1 MNLAGGARLG
11 PYGIVS
17 ALGAGGMGEVYKA
30 RDERLDRDVAVK
42 VLPAHLAED
51 VVALARFEREAK
63 AVAAL
68 SHPNILGIFDVG
80 REGSTAYV
88 VTELLEGETL
98 RERLAA
104 GPLPPRKAADYA
116 AQIARGLAAAHEK
129 GIIHRDLK
137 PENVFVTGDGRV
149 KILDF
154 GLAKQEQR
162 PADLG
167 PTNTPTR
174 MATTD
179 PGVVLGTVA
188 YMAPEQVR
196 GQPLDH
202 RADLFAFG
210 VTLYEMLTG
219 RRAFERETA
228 AETMTAILK
237 EEPPELTVLN
247 PKIPQGVVRIVQHCL
262 EKRPEERFQSA
273 RDLAFDL
280 EAIAAGA
287 TTGTQAAAM
296 PERRR
301 HRRVAVAAMAFVVV
315 CCVAGAYLVGRLVE
329 RRAVAPLPT
338 FRQLTFQ
345 PQKITGAAFAP
356 DGETIVFSAARE
368 TSAPELFILRPEY
381 PEPTPLGLQR
391 THVLA
396 VSSKGELAV
405 LTNVEG
411 SAWRSFSG
419 TLARVPLGGTGPRP
433 VLGDVS
439 SADWSPDGTELAVI
453 VSGSRDRLEYP
464 IGKVLYESSGGLG
477 WVRVSPRGDRV
488 ALTEHPSH
496 FDDRG
501 FVITVDRSGK
511 RTVLAGE
518 YGSLEGLAWSPAGD
532 EVLFTG
538 QRLSGGYSSYASYEA
553 YGVDLAGY
561 LRVVSRSAGGFT
573 LLDVSRT
580 GRWLV
585 TRDDRAIGIR
595 GRGPN
600 GQAEIDLSF
609 LDGSWGPIL
618 STDGRTMVFTDVTAQ
633 VGANYSFYMRGT
645 DGSPVVRLGEGL
657 ATDISPDGKWTLA
670 ITQAP
675 QQVVM
680 WPTGSGEKQPFER
693 GSLTGIRFATFFPD
707 GKRILVCGNEE
718 GKASRCY
725 VQEIAGGPPRAA
737 TPSGE
742 RGFVSQDGRRA
753 VVWTVGNAPLL
764 CQLDGDGCEAA
775 PSASDRDIPIG
786 WSPDGE
792 SLLMLRSSSGQRL
805 GAIERVDLR
814 SGKREVVREI
824 TLPERLG
831 ELFLASASLSADFK
845 AYAYAFFRMRSVLFL
860 VEDVH

>member
-1 MNLAGGARLG
+1 MTLTPGTLFG
-11 PYGIVS
+11 PYEIV
-17 ALGAGGMGEVYKA
+17 APIGAGGMGEVYRA
-30 RDERLDRDVAVK
+30 RDARLERDVAVK

-51 VVALARFEREAK
+51 ALALARFEREAR

-104 GPLPPRKAADYA
+104 GALPPRKAAEYG
-116 AQIARGLAAAHEK
+116 AQMARGLAAAHEK
-129 GIIHRDLK
+129 GIVHRDLK
-137 PENVFVTGDGRV
+137 PENVFVTRDGRA

-154 GLAKQEQR
+154 GVAKQER
-162 PADLG
+162 PPADLG
-167 PTNTPTR
+167 PTDTPTR
-174 MATTD
+174 LATTD

-210 VTLYEMLTG
+210 TTLYEMLTG
-219 RRAFERETA
+219 RRAFQRETA

-237 EEPPELTVLN
+237 EDPPELASLD
-247 PKIPQGVVRIVQHCL
+247 PKIPPGLTRIVQHCL
-262 EKRPEERFQSA
+262 EKHPEERFQSA

-280 EAIAAGA
+280 EAIAGGS
-287 TTGTQAAAM
+287 TTGAQAAAM

-301 HRRVAVAAMAFVVV
+301 RRRVTAAAVALVGL
-315 CCVAGAYLVGRLVE
+315 CCVAGAFLGGRVVE
-329 RRAVAPLPT
+329 RRTAPLLPT

-368 TSAPELFILRPEY
+368 TSAPDLFTLRPEY
-381 PEPTPLGLQR
+381 PDATPVGLAR

-411 SAWRSFSG
+411 TAWRNATG

-433 VLGDVS
+433 VLDSVS
-439 SADWSPDGTELAVI
+439 SADWSPDGSELAVI
-453 VSGSRDRLEYP
+453 VSGTRDRLEYP
-464 IGKVLYESSGGLG
+464 IGKVLYESSGALG

-488 ALTEHPSH
+488 ALFEHPSG

-511 RTVLAGE
+511 QTVLAGE
-518 YGSLEGLAWSPAGD
+518 YGSLEGLAWSRTGD
-532 EVLFTG
+532 EVIFTG
-538 QRLSGGYSSYASYEA
+538 GSTYGSYEA
-553 YGVDLAGY
+553 RGVDLAGHV
-561 LRVVSRSAGGFT
+561 RVVARSAGGFT
-573 LLDVSRT
+573 LHGISRS

-595 GRGPN
+595 GHGPG

-633 VGANYSFYMRGT
+633 IGANYTCYVRGT
-645 DGSPVVRLGEGL
+645 DGSPVVRLGEGM
-657 ATDISPDGKWTLA
+657 ATDISPDGKWALA
-670 ITQAP
+670 VTQVP
-675 QQVVM
+675 NQLVLY
-680 WPTGSGEKQPFER
+680 PIGSGERRTLER
-693 GSLTGIRFATFFPD
+693 GSLVGYRMATFFPD

-718 GKASRCY
+718 GKAARCF
-725 VQEIAGGPPRAA
+725 VQDVAGGAPREA
-737 TPSGE
+737 TAGGG
-742 RGFVSQDGRRA
+742 RGVVSPDGRCA
-753 VVWTVGNAPLL
+753 VVWNAGSTPVIS
-764 CQLDGDGCEAA
+764 QLDGGGPEAI
-775 PSASDRDIPIG
+775 PSATNVDIPIR
-786 WSPDGE
+786 WSSDGQ
-792 SLLMLRSSSGQRL
+792 SLLMLRSRRGQTS

-824 TLPERLG
+824 AAPERPG
-831 ELFLASASLSADFK
+831 ELFLASASITADFK
-845 AYAYAFFRMRSVLFL
+845 SYAYAFFRMRSVLFL
-860 VEDVH
+860 VEGAR

>member
-1 MNLAGGARLG
+1 MAITTGTRFG
-11 PYGIVS
+11 PYEIV
-17 ALGAGGMGEVYKA
+17 APLGAGGMGEVYRA
-30 RDERLDRDVAVK
+30 RDTRLERDVAAK
-42 VLPAHLAED
+42 VLPPHLAD
-51 VVALARFEREAK
+51 DAVALTRFEREAK

-104 GPLPPRKAADYA
+104 GALPPRKAAEYA
-116 AQIARGLAAAHEK
+116 AQMARGLAAAHEK
-129 GIIHRDLK
+129 GIVHRDLK

-154 GLAKQEQR
+154 GLAKQER
-162 PADLG
+162 PPADLG

-174 MATTD
+174 LATTD

-202 RADLFAFG
+202 RADLFALG
-210 VTLYEMLTG
+210 ATLYEMLTG
-219 RRAFERETA
+219 RRAFRRETA

-237 EEPPELTVLN
+237 EDPPELAAVD
-247 PKIPQGVVRIVQHCL
+247 PKIPPGLARIVQHCL

-280 EAIAAGA
+280 EATAAGS
-287 TTGTQAAAM
+287 TTGTQAAAR
-296 PERRR
+296 PEPRRCR
-301 HRRVAVAAMAFVVV
+301 WVTVGAVALVGV
-315 CCVAGAYLVGRLVE
+315 CCVAGAFVAGGFLGN
-329 RRAVAPLPT
+329 RAAAPLPT

-345 PQKITGAAFAP
+345 PQKVTGAAFAP

-368 TSAPELFILRPEY
+368 TSAPDLFILRPEY
-381 PEPTPLGLQR
+381 PEPTPVGLPR

-405 LTNVEG
+405 LTNVQAT
-411 SAWRSFSG
+411 AWRNSVG

-433 VLGDVS
+433 LLDGVG
-439 SADWSPDGTELAVI
+439 SADWSPDGSELAVI

-464 IGKVLYESSGGLG
+464 IGSVLYESSGALD
-477 WVRVSPRGDRV
+477 WLRVSPRGDRV
-488 ALTEHPSH
+488 ALFEHPSS

-532 EVLFTG
+532 EVFFTG
-538 QRLSGGYSSYASYEA
+538 GSSYGSYEA
-553 YGVDLAGY
+553 HGVDLAGR
-561 LRVVSRSAGGFT
+561 LRVVASSAGGFT
-573 LLDVSRT
+573 LHDVSRT

-600 GQAEIDLSF
+600 VQAEIDLSF

-633 VGANYSFYMRGT
+633 VGENYTCYVRGT
-645 DGSPVVRLGEGL
+645 DGSPVVRLGEGM
-657 ATDISPDGKWTLA
+657 ATDVSPDGTWAVA

-675 QQVVM
+675 NELVM
-680 WPTGSGEKQPFER
+680 YPIGSGDKRTLER
-693 GSLTGIRFATFFPD
+693 GSLVGIRSATFFPD
-707 GKRILVCGNEE
+707 GKRIFVCGNEE
-718 GKASRCY
+718 GKAARCY
-725 VQEIAGGPPRAA
+725 VQEIAGGPPREA
-737 TPSGE
+737 TGGGG
-742 RGFVSQDGRRA
+742 RGFVSPDGRRV
-753 VVWTVGNAPLL
+753 VVWNAGTTPVIY
-764 CQLDGDGCEAA
+764 QIDGGGPDAI
-775 PSASDRDIPIG
+775 PSAANMDAPIR
-786 WSPDGE
+786 WSPDGQ
-792 SLLMLRSSSGQRL
+792 SLYMLRSRSGQSR

-814 SGKREVVREI
+814 SGKRDLVREI
-824 TLPERLG
+824 AAPERPG
-831 ELFLASASLSADFK
+831 ELFLASASMTADLK

-860 VEDVH
+860 VEGAR

>member
-42 VLPAHLAED
+42 VLPAHLAAD

-154 GLAKQEQR
+154 GLAKQEQP

-219 RRAFERETA
+219 RRAFQRETA
-228 AETMTAILK
+228 AETMTAILR
-237 EEPPELTVLN
+237 EDPPELAAFD
-247 PKIPQGVVRIVQHCL
+247 PKIPPSLTRIVQHCL

-280 EAIAAGA
+280 EAIAGGS
-287 TTGTQAAAM
+287 TTGAQAAAT
-296 PERRR
+296 PVPRRLR
-301 HRRVAVAAMAFVVV
+301 WVTAAAVALVGV

-338 FRQLTFQ
+338 FHQLTFQ

-391 THVLA
+391 AQLLA

-405 LTNVEG
+405 LANVG
-411 SAWRSFSG
+411 GTAWRGNVG
-419 TLARVPLGGTGPRP
+419 TLASVPLGGTGPRP
-433 VLGDVS
+433 LLDGVG

-464 IGKVLYESSGGLG
+464 IGKVLYESSGALG

-538 QRLSGGYSSYASYEA
+538 GSSYGSYEA
-553 YGVDLAGY
+553 RGVDLAGH
-561 LRVVSRSAGGFT
+561 LRVAARSAGGFT
-573 LLDVSRT
+573 LHGISHN

-595 GRGPN
+595 GRGPS

-633 VGANYSFYMRGT
+633 VGANYTFYMRGT
-645 DGSPVVRLGEGL
+645 DGSPVVRLGEGM

-670 ITQAP
+670 VTQEP
-675 QQVVM
+675 QQVVVC
-680 WPTGSGEKQPFER
+680 PTGSGEKRTFER
-693 GSLTGIRFATFFPD
+693 GSLVGVRFATFFPD
-707 GKRILVCGNEE
+707 GTRILVCGNEE
-718 GKASRCY
+718 GKPARCY
-725 VQEIAGGPPRAA
+725 VQDIAGGPPRAV

-742 RGFVSQDGRRA
+742 RGIVSPDGRRV
-753 VVWTVGNAPLL
+753 VVWRAGNTPSL
-764 CQLDGDGCEAA
+764 CQFDEGGCEGI
-775 PSASDRDIPIG
+775 PSTSNEDVPIR
-786 WSPDGE
+786 WSPDGQ
-792 SLLMLRSSSGQRL
+792 SLLVLRSSSGQRL

-824 TLPERLG
+824 TLPERQG
-831 ELFLASASLSADFK
+831 ELFLGSASLTADMK
-845 AYAYAFFRMRSVLFL
+845 AYVYAFFRMRSVLFL
-860 VEDVH
+860 VGGVR

>member
-1 MNLAGGARLG
+1 MAITTGTSFG
-11 PYGIVS
+11 PYEVL
-17 ALGAGGMGEVYKA
+17 ALLGAGGMGEVYRA
-30 RDERLDRDVAVK
+30 RDARLERDVAVK
-42 VLPAHLAED
+42 VLPPHLAED
-51 VVALARFEREAK
+51 AVALARFEREAR
-63 AVAAL
+63 AIAAL

-104 GPLPPRKAADYA
+104 GALPPRKAADYA
-116 AQIARGLAAAHEK
+116 AQMARGLAAAHEK
-129 GIIHRDLK
+129 GIVHRDLK
-137 PENVFVTGDGRV
+137 PENVSVTSDGRV

-154 GLAKQEQR
+154 GLAKQEQP

-202 RADLFAFG
+202 RADLFACG

-219 RRAFERETA
+219 RRAFQRETA
-228 AETMTAILK
+228 AETMTAILR
-237 EEPPELTVLN
+237 EEPPELAALD
-247 PKIPQGVVRIVQHCL
+247 PKIPPGLARIVQHCL

-280 EAIAAGA
+280 EAIAAGS
-287 TTGTQAAAM
+287 TTGAQPTAM
-296 PERRR
+296 PEPRRR
-301 HRRVAVAAMAFVVV
+301 RWVTVATVAVAAAV
-315 CCVAGAYLVGRLVE
+315 CVTGAYLAGRFTE
-329 RRAVAPLPT
+329 HRAITPLPT
-338 FRQLTFQ
+338 FHQLTFQ

-356 DGETIVFSAARE
+356 DGETVVFSAARE
-368 TSAPELFILRPEY
+368 SSAPGLFILRPEY
-381 PEPTPLGLQR
+381 PEPTPLGLEH
-391 THVLA
+391 THLLA

-411 SAWRSFSG
+411 SPWRGFTG
-419 TLARVPLGGTGPRP
+419 KLARVPLGGTGPRP
-433 VLGDVS
+433 LLDRVC

-453 VSGSRDRLEYP
+453 VSGSRDRVEYP
-464 IGKVLYESSGGLG
+464 IGKVLYESSGALG
-477 WVRVSPRGDRV
+477 WVRVSPRGDRI

-518 YGSLEGLAWSPAGD
+518 YGSLEGLAWSPDGR
-532 EVLFTG
+532 ELLFTG
-538 QRLSGGYSSYASYEA
+538 GSSYGSYEA
-553 YGVDLAGY
+553 RAVDLGGH
-561 LRVVSRSAGGFT
+561 LRVAARSAGGLT

-585 TRDDRAIGIR
+585 TRDDRAIGIM
-595 GRGPN
+595 GHGPS
-600 GQAEIDLSF
+600 GQTEIELSF
-609 LDGSWGPIL
+609 LDGSWGPLL
-618 STDGRTMVFTDVTAQ
+618 SNDGRTMVFTDVTAQ
-633 VGANYSFYMRGT
+633 VGANYTFYMRGT
-645 DGSPVVRLGEGL
+645 DGSPVVRLGEGVV
-657 ATDISPDGKWTLA
+657 TDISPDGKWTLA
-670 ITQAP
+670 ITQVP
-675 QQVVM
+675 QQVVIC
-680 WPTGSGEKQPFER
+680 PIGSGEKRTLDR
-693 GSLTGIRFATFFPD
+693 GSLVGVRSATFFPD
-707 GKRILVCGNEE
+707 GTRILVCGNEE

-725 VQEIAGGPPRAA
+725 VQDVAGGTPRAV
-737 TPSGE
+737 TPDGE
-742 RGFVSQDGRRA
+742 RGLVSPDGRRV
-753 VVWTVGNAPLL
+753 VVWTVGDTPSL
-764 CQLDGDGCEAA
+764 CQLEGDGCGAI
-775 PSASDRDIPIG
+775 PSVSKTDGPIG
-786 WSPDGE
+786 WSLDGQ
-792 SLLMLRSSSGQRL
+792 SLLVLRTSSGERL

-824 TLPERLG
+824 TMPERLG
-831 ELFLASASLSADFK
+831 ELFLASASLSADMK

-860 VEDVH
+860 VDGAR